1 MQEFCYIRTELAR
14 IDETL
19 KEAIHDATFHIHQL
33 FRQIY
38 LINAERI
45 ISVICGR
52 MHEFNTALPS
62 ELEWKLMRTHL
73 HFACMTMQH
82 AIENTPEEELF
93 IPGIKALVDVINR
106 LELAHI

>member
-14 IDETL
+14 TDETL
-19 KEAIHDATFHIHQL
+19 KEAIHDATFHNQL

-45 ISVICGR
+45 ISVVCSR
-52 MHEFNTALPS
+52 MHEFNTTLPS
-62 ELEWKLMRTHL
+62 ELELKLMGGHL
-73 HFACMTMQH
+73 HFACMAMQH
-82 AIENTPEEELF
+82 AIHNTAEEELF
-93 IPGIKALVDVINR
+93 IPGIKALVNVIDR